1 MLEGWAT
8 AVPSPTQSVLP
19 LSINT
24 PFRGYILRLIICVVA
39 FTVNDLRDLL
49 RLLREQP
56 DWLSEVRRVVLAEEL
71 LALPRELAEVQRRT
85 DERFAELAEAIKQL
99 TLRFEEAQRRNDERF
114 AELAE
119 AIRQLTLRFEE
130 AQRRNDERFAELAE
144 AVRQLT
150 LRFEE
155 AQRRNDER
163 FEEAQRSN
171 DERFAELAEFQ
182 RRADERFAELAE
194 AIRQLTLRFEEAQ
207 QRNDERFAEL
217 AEFQRRTDERFAEL
231 AEAIRQLTLRFEE
244 AQQRNDNQFAD
255 IRGKL
260 LEIEYRNKIGAIF
273 GGQLRKPRV
282 VDAGDVWDMLRDQLG
297 EAEIRRIVAADLIV
311 RGGLLRAQGEGE
323 LWLVVEVSS
332 VIDRNDVARAAERAA
347 LLRKAGLMVVPVVA
361 GQRLTQGAVTLAE
374 EFGVAIARNGGLDGW
389 DKALAEAGGPYP
401 PRG

>member
-1 MLEGWAT
+1 M
-8 AVPSPTQSVLP
+8 
-19 LSINT
+19 NT

-114 AELAE
+114 
-119 AIRQLTLRFEE
+119 
-130 AQRRNDERFAELAE
+130 
-144 AVRQLT
+144 
-150 LRFEE
+150 
-155 AQRRNDER
+155 
-163 FEEAQRSN
+163 EEAQRS
-171 DERFAELAEFQ
+171 
-182 RRADERFAELAE
+182 
-194 AIRQLTLRFEEAQ
+194 
-207 QRNDERFAEL
+207 NDERFAEL

-273 GGQLRKPRV
+273 GGRLRKPRV